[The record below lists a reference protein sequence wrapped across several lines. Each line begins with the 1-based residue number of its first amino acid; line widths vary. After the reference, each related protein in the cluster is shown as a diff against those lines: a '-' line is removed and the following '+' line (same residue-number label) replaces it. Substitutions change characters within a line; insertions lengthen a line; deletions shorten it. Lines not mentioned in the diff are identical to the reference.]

1 MRTIDRFFYQK
12 IAEKL
17 NKIRIRRNASYREL
31 SQLTGMSRTAL
42 DDFFLGKVRADDNKF
57 EIICNSL
64 QVNPKNIIDLVLEN

>member
-1 MRTIDRFFYQK
+1 MKTIDRFFYQK

>member
-64 QVNPKNIIDLVLEN
+64 QVNPKNIIDLVLES

>member
-64 QVNPKNIIDLVLEN
+64 QVSPKNIIDLVLEN

>member
-42 DDFFLGKVRADDNKF
+42 DDFFLGKVRANDKKF
-57 EIICNSL
+57 EIICDSL
-64 QVNPKNIIDLVLEN
+64 QVNPKNIIDLVLES